1 MKFLVK
7 EMNLL
12 EEMKK
17 NLPEGTSKEDHRYVV
32 ETFIAS
38 SFTNAD
44 KNERTCETV
53 TKKNA

>member
-7 EMNLL
+7 EMGLL